1 LSFSNCLRWSVCYVL
16 AVLITLKTFLITLSN
31 KRLRKVIIVRRFKR
45 WFSFSNLSIWLFISP
60 LCLRCQSDEARQRR
74 FVRTTNLLLLPSF
87 CFSLRLSFSISS
99 FNGSNNNNSFLC
111 VLLYVN
117 LFCQSLW
124 ICLFDLRSFIF
135 SHRSPT
141 IVSRTFSFKF
151 LLELICSHV
160 ISSNFFDDLILCSR
174 SLHNNQIKKLKI
186 RFMKNVKNI

>member
-1 LSFSNCLRWSVCYVL
+1 MVFVFQSLNMVVHQSIVSSVSEWRSQTTKICSDYKSSF
-16 AVLITLKTFLITLSN
+16 T
-31 KRLRKVIIVRRFKR
+31 
-45 WFSFSNLSIWLFISP
+45 SILLFP
-60 LCLRCQSDEARQRR
+60 
-74 FVRTTNLLLLPSF
+74 
-87 CFSLRLSFSISS
+87 LRLSFSISS

-151 LLELICSHV
+151 LLELIFSHA
-160 ISSNFFDDLILCSR
+160 ISSNFFDYLILCSR

-186 RFMKNVKNI
+186 RFMKNVENI